1 MSKSGQYISRAAVQA
16 SYRPKGY
23 VCLVWL
29 LYVRANASSS
39 HPQGISPGL
48 QRARQPFLVR
58 NILTG
63 LTISAF
69 VVGVWAYSISAVKQ
83 DVFDDVDAEARA
95 LSPTTRAAIE
105 SVEDRE
111 RATKQAL
118 AKIAATAPERRPKS
132 KKQNLTDSP
141 ASTKEERVGIVG
153 RVLGDRYPWFYDPSK
168 GLVYGAPSVDNIGQM
183 SRSRSRRD

>member
-1 MSKSGQYISRAAVQA
+1 MCVTFSPLHVGPNTS
-16 SYRPKGY
+16 P
-23 VCLVWL
+23 
-29 LYVRANASSS
+29 

-48 QRARQPFLVR
+48 QRARRPFLVR

-95 LSPTTRAAIE
+95 LSPATRAATE

-118 AKIAATAPERRPKS
+118 TKIAATAPERWPNT
-132 KKQNLTDSP
+132 KKQNLTSP
-141 ASTKEERVGIVG
+141 VPATKDGYIGILG
-153 RVLGDRYPWFYDPSK
+153 RALGDRYPWLYDPSK
-168 GLVYGAPSVDNIGQM
+168 GLVYGAPSVDDIGRM
-183 SRSRSRRD
+183 SDSRRD

>member
-1 MSKSGQYISRAAVQA
+1 MSLFWPPCIGPNKSSPHV
-16 SYRPKGY
+16 
-23 VCLVWL
+23 
-29 LYVRANASSS
+29 
-39 HPQGISPGL
+39 QGISPGL
-48 QRARQPFLVR
+48 QRARRPFLVR

-95 LSPTTRAAIE
+95 LSPAARAATE
-105 SVEDRE
+105 SVEERE

-132 KKQNLTDSP
+132 KQQNLTGSP
-141 ASTKEERVGIVG
+141 VPAKEVHVGILG

-168 GLVYGAPSVDNIGQM
+168 GLVYGAPSIDDIG
-183 SRSRSRRD
+183 RISRSRRD